1 MTAFSMAKRILHPSL
16 AQAIFST
23 APFAP
28 ALNKTSAMERETEAP
43 LPVRKIFV
51 PRRTHESRFAP
62 PQYFY
67 SASRNGAVPT
77 NLRRQPTH

>member
-1 MTAFSMAKRILHPSL
+1 MTAFSVANRILHLSL

-28 ALNKTSAMERETEAP
+28 ALNKTPLMEGETEAP
-43 LPVRKIFV
+43 LPVRKVFV
-51 PRRTHESRFAP
+51 PRRTDESRFAP

-77 NLRRQPTH
+77 NLRRQPAH